1 MGLEGLE
8 PPTEQGSTNDLNT
21 MDLGQ
26 PGRQAANAPAA
37 ESDALSASEAADTVE
52 SKSPVHDDL
61 RHLIDAWPTLPR
73 PIRAGILAMVEA
85 AGKDSTE

>member
-8 PPTEQGSTNDLNT
+8 PSTEQGNTNDLNT
-21 MDLGQ
+21 NDLGQ
-26 PGRQAANAPAA
+26 PGQEAADAPAA

-52 SKSPVHDDL
+52 SKSPFQDDL
-61 RHLIDAWPTLPR
+61 RCLIDTWPTLPGLV
-73 PIRAGILAMVEA
+73 RAGILAMVEA